1 MRISDAHAHF
11 FSRDFYAALAR
22 EAAAARGGDP
32 EGLLL
37 ELSRKSGLEIPDPDS
52 GKHARRW
59 LAELDRHGVRY
70 AVSIA
75 SVPGEEEAVR
85 SGAAASGG
93 RLVPFLAVNAANEA
107 GIRQGV
113 RALAEG
119 GFRGVILF
127 PAASGVEVCDPSL
140 DPLHAAAAG
149 SGAIVAVHCG
159 VLEIR
164 ARDLLGIRPR
174 YDLRRAS
181 PLAVSAAAERH
192 PAVRF
197 LIPHFGSGLFRE
209 TLIAGAQSPNIYV
222 DCSSSNSWMRI
233 HDLTLEGVFR
243 KALDVF
249 GPRRILFGTDSST
262 FPRGY
267 RADVL
272 EATRRAL
279 DAVGIGAEEKARILG
294 ENLIEIL
301 GLGKE

>member
-32 EGLLL
+32 EQLLRD
-37 ELSRKSGLEIPDPDS
+37 LSRKSGIEIPEADS
-52 GKHARRW
+52 GKHAARW
-59 LAELDRHGVRY
+59 VAELDRHGVSY

-75 SVPGEEEAVR
+75 SVPAEEEAVR
-85 SGAAASGG
+85 AGALASGG
-93 RLVPFLAVNAANEA
+93 RLVPFLAVNPSTEA
-107 GIRQGV
+107 GVRQGA

-119 GFRGVILF
+119 GFRGAILF
-127 PAASGVEVCDPSL
+127 PAASGVEACDPSL
-140 DPLHAAAAG
+140 DPLYAAAAS

-159 VLEIR
+159 ILEIR

-174 YDLRRAS
+174 YDARRAS

-192 PAVRF
+192 PGVRF

-209 TLIAGAQSPNIYV
+209 TLIAGAQSPNILV

-233 HDLTLEGVFR
+233 HDLTLETVFR
-243 KALDVF
+243 KTLEVF
-249 GPRRILFGTDSST
+249 GSRRILFGTDSST

-267 RADVL
+267 RGDVL
-272 EATRRAL
+272 DATRRAL
-279 DAVGIGAEEKARILG
+279 DGIGVSQEDRARILG

-301 GLGKE
+301 LLG

>member
-11 FSRDFYAALAR
+11 FSRDFYSALAR
-22 EAAAARGGDP
+22 EAAASGGDP
-32 EGLLL
+32 EELLRD
-37 ELSRKSGLEIPDPDS
+37 LSRKSGIEVPEPDS
-52 GKHARRW
+52 EKHAARW
-59 LAELDRHGVRY
+59 VAQLDRHGVTH

-75 SVPGEEEAVR
+75 SVPSEEEAVR
-85 SGAAASGG
+85 AGALASGG
-93 RLVPFLAVNAANEA
+93 RLIPFLAVNPASEA
-107 GIRQGV
+107 GVRQGA
-113 RALAEG
+113 RALAGG

-127 PAASGVEVCDPSL
+127 PAASGVEACDPSL
-140 DPLHAAAAG
+140 DPLYRAAAA

-164 ARDLLGIRPR
+164 ARDLLGIRPP
-174 YDLRRAS
+174 YDARRAS

-192 PAVRF
+192 RGVRF

-209 TLIAGAQSPNIYV
+209 TLIAGAQSPNVLV

-243 KALDVF
+243 NALEVF
-249 GPRRILFGTDSST
+249 GSRRILFGTDSST

-279 DAVGIGAEEKARILG
+279 DGIGIGPEDRARILG

-301 GLGKE
+301 QLG